1 MAQIMIRHH
10 KNYEAQIKYIR
21 THGDV
26 LLQRIKMLE
35 IKMNQRKQQ
44 NQEASQQDINSL
56 NAMVKKLLQMLAQI
70 NTYQYFQF
78 THEPFNQP
86 YFNQICKNYFE
97 SLIRRFITQLRIK
110 RIQRLQRLQHLQSL
124 RRQQQQQQQQQQPV
138 NNFIDP
144 VDFQIWE

>member
-1 MAQIMIRHH
+1 MAQIMIQHH
-10 KNYEAQIKYIR
+10 KNYEAQINYIR

-44 NQEASQQDINSL
+44 NQEASQQDINLL
-56 NAMVKKLLQMLAQI
+56 NAMIKKLLRMLARI
-70 NTYQYFQF
+70 NTYQYFQI
-78 THEPFNQP
+78 TNEPFVCVNQT
-86 YFNQICKNYFE
+86 YFNQICNNYFE
-97 SLIRRFITQLRIK
+97 DLIRRFITQLRIK

-124 RRQQQQQQQQQQPV
+124 QRV

-144 VDFQIWE
+144 VDFQIWQ